1 SPGFYWERD
10 NKQDR
15 HKRGRSSPGTAVP
28 YECPRCG
35 SDYYWRDPPN
45 RLSPI
50 RNFRAGFAKTTQLLA
65 TELFDLLRLR
75 QSEPK
80 LVAFADSRQDAAKA
94 ALDIE
99 RRHHEDLRRE
109 VVVESLRSVAAA
121 R

>member
-1 SPGFYWERD
+1 MS
-10 NKQDR
+10 
-15 HKRGRSSPGTAVP
+15 A
-28 YECPRCG
+28 CG
-35 SDYYWRDPPN
+35 SDYYWRNAPL

-75 QSEPK
+75 QREPK
-80 LVAFADSRQDAAKA
+80 LVAFSDSRQDAAKA

-109 VVVESLRSVAAA
+109 VVVESLRAVAGA
-121 R
+121 RPDRTALQAERNA